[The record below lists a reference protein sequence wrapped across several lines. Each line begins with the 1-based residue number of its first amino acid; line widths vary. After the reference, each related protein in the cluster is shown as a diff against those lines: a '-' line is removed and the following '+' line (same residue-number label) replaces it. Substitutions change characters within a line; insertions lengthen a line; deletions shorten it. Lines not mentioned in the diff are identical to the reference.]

1 VLKKPTDCSL
11 SVTDNTIGRWIS
23 QKGADLMLKR
33 LIRWSTI
40 ALVAAVSILP
50 VANTASASTTPSETR
65 HLAIGYKAVGG
76 IGQVTINDKPA
87 IVLRQTSQAA
97 NAGQLARTVAVRL
110 NELQQA
116 RMLRADQVTPAVS
129 QGQYEVRVGKKTIL
143 VVDKALAQAE
153 RVPAALVA
161 MRMTN
166 QLRQALGGVPFEVQ
180 ASRGLI
186 AGNRSVQG
194 EATWYGEEFHGR
206 STSSGER
213 YDIRLMTCA
222 HRTLPF
228 GTLLLVSHAGNGRSV
243 LVRVNDR
250 GPWGHANR
258 VIDLTPAAY
267 RLLAP
272 LNSGVI
278 PIKAEIVSL
287 PTR

>member
-1 VLKKPTDCSL
+1 
-11 SVTDNTIGRWIS
+11 
-23 QKGADLMLKR
+23 MLKR
-33 LIRWSTI
+33 LIRWTNI
-40 ALVAAVSILP
+40 VLVAAVSTLP
-50 VANTASASTTPSETR
+50 VAGIASASTASET
-65 HLAIGYKAVGG
+65 HNLAIGYKAVGG
-76 IGQVTINDKPA
+76 IGQVVVNDKPA
-87 IVLRQTSQAA
+87 IVLRKTSQAPD
-97 NAGQLARTVAVRL
+97 AGQLARRVAIRL

-116 RMLRADQVTPAVS
+116 RQLRADQVTPAAS
-129 QGQYEVRVGKKTIL
+129 GGHFEVRVGKTTVL

-153 RVPAALVA
+153 HAPPALVA

-180 ASRGLI
+180 ASRGLV
-186 AGNRSVQG
+186 AGGRSLQG
-194 EATWYGEEFHGR
+194 EATWYGEEFDGR
-206 STSSGER
+206 ATTSGER

-250 GPWGHANR
+250 GPWGNANR
-258 VIDLTPAAY
+258 IVDLTPAAY

-287 PTR
+287 PNR

>member
-1 VLKKPTDCSL
+1 M
-11 SVTDNTIGRWIS
+11 IGRPLS
-23 QKGADLMLKR
+23 QKGAYLMQKR
-33 LIRWSTI
+33 LIRWTQF

-50 VANTASASTTPSETR
+50 STLTASASTASETR
-65 HLAIGYKAVGG
+65 PLAIGYKADGT
-76 IGQVTINDKPA
+76 IGQVTVNDKPA
-87 IVLRQTSQAA
+87 LVLRRTSQAA
-97 NAGQLARTVAVRL
+97 NAGQLARKVAVRL
-110 NELQQA
+110 NELQQS
-116 RMLRADQVTPAVS
+116 RLLRPDQVAPAMS
-129 QGQYEVRVGKKTIL
+129 GGQFEVRVGKKTVL
-143 VVDKALAQAE
+143 VVDKVLAQAE
-153 RVPAALVA
+153 HAPAALVA

-166 QLRQALGGVPFEVQ
+166 QLRKALGGVPFEVQ
-180 ASRGLI
+180 ASRGLMV
-186 AGNRSVQG
+186 GGRTLGG

-206 STSSGER
+206 ATTSGER

-250 GPWGHANR
+250 GPWGR
-258 VIDLTPAAY
+258 ESRIVDLTPAAY

-287 PTR
+287 PNR